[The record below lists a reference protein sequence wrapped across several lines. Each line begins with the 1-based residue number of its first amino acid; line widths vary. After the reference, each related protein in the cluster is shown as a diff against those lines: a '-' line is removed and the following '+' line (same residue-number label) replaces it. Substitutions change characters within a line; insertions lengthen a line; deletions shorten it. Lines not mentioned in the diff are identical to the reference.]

1 MWLLPGIFWTQ
12 EQSQS
17 PETHE
22 CQTHT
27 EYELIDIHYWTGYI
41 LSEEKQ
47 SSVSYND
54 AKPVYFGA
62 GHERDIKRDI
72 ESCPLDG
79 VIWDNDLFQLPFPS
93 SGTQQASWRLSPRLW
108 YSDSHCQAIWN
119 AWPACQG
126 ALLPVRAFISKDE
139 RRQEAGKGRELPS
152 CSLAVWAQGR
162 DQEKSHPWDLRDSV
176 FLSFS
181 SHSTHWCNRRVDFWF
196 KNLLEFSLLCLK
208 KQDRCAFSFVYV
220 WEWLKKGYT
229 ENVAAIY
236 HCFLMLTE
244 TNQPAF
250 KLLLTTQAEGDVASP
265 LK

>member
-1 MWLLPGIFWTQ
+1 MGSYGT
-12 EQSQS
+12 
-17 PETHE
+17 T
-22 CQTHT
+22 T
-27 EYELIDIHYWTGYI
+27 
-41 LSEEKQ
+41 
-47 SSVSYND
+47 SS
-54 AKPVYFGA
+54 
-62 GHERDIKRDI
+62 
-72 ESCPLDG
+72 SC
-79 VIWDNDLFQLPFPS
+79 LFQALVHNKHPEDFL
-93 SGTQQASWRLSPRLW
+93 QDW

-152 CSLAVWAQGR
+152 CSLAVWARGR
-162 DQEKSHPWDLRDSV
+162 DQEKSQPWDLRDSV

-208 KQDRCAFSFVYV
+208 KQDRCAFSFVCA
-220 WEWLKKGYT
+220 WELLKKGYT